1 MPRLAQILEDQLAE
15 AKAKAGTKIVR
26 RLSKGGLRVE
36 LTAADNQVTITLTRY
51 ETFPSMQEW
60 DTIIK
65 YFPYDTPR
73 ILPTP
78 IQQGGRY
85 TITGKVPSQRM
96 ARLKFG

>member
-1 MPRLAQILEDQLAE
+1 MSALAQILEDQLAE

-26 RLSKGGLRVE
+26 RLAKGLRVE
-36 LTAADNQVTITLTRY
+36 LMAAHNEVTITLTRD
-51 ETFPSMQEW
+51 EAFPSMQEW

-96 ARLKFG
+96 AQLKFG